1 MRIVY
6 YSFTNNTKAFVEKY
20 FEEYELMSIEE
31 GSVNCPYLLI
41 TPTYDFGQIPSVV
54 EEWLDDNHQH
64 MVGVVSN
71 GNRNWGD
78 MYARAGDL
86 ISDSYNVPL
95 ILKIELR
102 GNEEDSKIIKEWIK
116 EIEDEDYE

>member
-6 YSFTNNTKAFVEKY
+6 YSFTNNTLAFVEKY
-20 FEEYELMSIEE
+20 FEDYDPMSIEE
-31 GSVNCPYLLI
+31 GSVNCPFILI
-41 TPTYDFGQIPSVV
+41 TPTYDFGQIPEVV
-54 EEWLDDNHQH
+54 EEWLDENHQH

-71 GNRNWGD
+71 GNRNWGEL
-78 MYARAGDL
+78 YARAGDL
-86 ISDSYNVPL
+86 ISDRYNVPL

-102 GNEEDSKIIKEWIK
+102 GNEEDSNIIKEWIK

>member
-6 YSFTNNTKAFVEKY
+6 YSFTNNTLAFVEKY
-20 FEEYELMSIEE
+20 FEDYDPMSIEE
-31 GSVNCPYLLI
+31 GSVNCPFLLI
-41 TPTYDFGQIPSVV
+41 TPTYDFGQIPEVV
-54 EEWLDDNHQH
+54 EEWLDENHQH

-71 GNRNWGD
+71 GNRNWGEL
-78 MYARAGDL
+78 YARAGDL
-86 ISDSYNVPL
+86 ISDRYNVPL

-102 GNEEDSKIIKEWIK
+102 GNEEDSNIIKEWIK

>member
-6 YSFTNNTKAFVEKY
+6 YSFTNNTKAFIEKY
-20 FEEYELMSIEE
+20 FEEYDPMSIEE
-31 GSVNCPYLLI
+31 GSIDCPFLLI
-41 TPTYDFGQIPSVV
+41 TPTYDFGQIPTVV

-71 GNRNWGD
+71 GNRNWGEL
-78 MYARAGDL
+78 YARAGDL

>member
-20 FEEYELMSIEE
+20 FEDYDPMSIEE
-31 GSVNCPYLLI
+31 GSANCPYLLI
-41 TPTYDFGQIPSVV
+41 TPTYDFGQIPAVV
-54 EEWLDDNHQH
+54 EEWLEDNHQH

>member
-6 YSFTNNTKAFVEKY
+6 YSFTNNTLAFVEKY
-20 FEEYELMSIEE
+20 FEDYDPMSIEE
-31 GSVNCPYLLI
+31 GSVNCPFLLI
-41 TPTYDFGQIPSVV
+41 TPTYDFGQIPEVV
-54 EEWLDDNHQH
+54 EEWLDENHQH

-71 GNRNWGD
+71 GNRNWGEL
-78 MYARAGDL
+78 YARAGDL

-102 GNEEDSKIIKEWIK
+102 GNEEDSNIIKEWIK

>member
-20 FEEYELMSIEE
+20 FEDYDTMSIEE
-31 GSVNCPYLLI
+31 GSANCPYLLI
-41 TPTYDFGQIPSVV
+41 TPTYDFGQIPTVV

>member
-6 YSFTNNTKAFVEKY
+6 YSFTNNTQAFIEKY
-20 FEEYELMSIEE
+20 FEDYETMSIEE
-31 GSVNCPYLLI
+31 GSVDCPFLLI
-41 TPTYDFGQIPSVV
+41 TPTYDFGQIPAAV

-71 GNRNWGD
+71 GNRNWGE

-86 ISDSYNVPL
+86 ISDRYNVPL

-116 EIEDEDYE
+116 EIEDEDYA